1 MIMDVDK
8 IVNKIDKDFNDVVVA
23 RKALELLKMVDN
35 FKDKKLKYHLYTQLQ
50 RWVEKNV
57 SNKIQAE
64 ILAKKNRSKEISR
77 NNI

>member
-1 MIMDVDK
+1 MTTNI
-8 IVNKIDKDFNDVVVA
+8 
-23 RKALELLKMVDN
+23 KALELMKMVDN

-64 ILAKKNRSKEISR
+64 ILAKKNKSKEVS
-77 NNI
+77 

>member
-1 MIMDVDK
+1 MK
-8 IVNKIDKDFNDVVVA
+8 PSTRA
-23 RKALELLKMVDN
+23 AELLKMVDN

-64 ILAKKNRSKEISR
+64 ILEKENKSIKISKS
-77 NNI
+77 NIRT

>member
-1 MIMDVDK
+1 M
-8 IVNKIDKDFNDVVVA
+8 
-23 RKALELLKMVDN
+23 KASTRAAELLKMVDN

-64 ILAKKNRSKEISR
+64 ILEKENKSIKVSKS
-77 NNI
+77 NIRT

>member
-1 MIMDVDK
+1 MK
-8 IVNKIDKDFNDVVVA
+8 PSTRA
-23 RKALELLKMVDN
+23 AELLKMVDN

-64 ILAKKNRSKEISR
+64 IYEKENKSIKVSKS
-77 NNI
+77 NIRT

>member
-1 MIMDVDK
+1 MIT
-8 IVNKIDKDFNDVVVA
+8 NT
-23 RKALELLKMVDN
+23 KALELLKIIDQY
-35 FKDKKLKYHLYTQLQ
+35 KDDSIKYHLYTQLQ

-64 ILAKKNRSKEISR
+64 VLAKENRSKEIFR

>member
-1 MIMDVDK
+1 MTTNI
-8 IVNKIDKDFNDVVVA
+8 
-23 RKALELLKMVDN
+23 KALELLKMVDN

-64 ILAKKNRSKEISR
+64 ILAKKNKSR
-77 NNI
+77 KIIKSDLRT